1 MSDQELILEQLRNVN
16 YDKLSK
22 QDIVT
27 MLDAG
32 EQTLE
37 NMAIKKTAIDIIA
50 EAMNQTKN
58 TLEALD
64 YSGKVEAEIRK
75 NLSILRATDDWRS
88 IAPRLGELDY
98 GLCCMRGLQLT
109 AHLLLDQKCR
119 LCGIPGSK
127 QFPESNS
134 EPGRASY
141 YASSD
146 RC

>member
-37 NMAIKKTAIDIIA
+37 NMAASRKTAIDIIA

-75 NLSILRATDDWRS
+75 NLSILR
-88 IAPRLGELDY
+88 ELLMT
-98 GLCCMRGLQLT
+98 GVL
-109 AHLLLDQKCR
+109 
-119 LCGIPGSK
+119 
-127 QFPESNS
+127 
-134 EPGRASY
+134 
-141 YASSD
+141 
-146 RC
+146 

>member
-37 NMAIKKTAIDIIA
+37 NMAASRKTAIDIIA
-50 EAMNQTKN
+50 EAMNQTNN

-75 NLSILRATDDWRS
+75 NLSILR
-88 IAPRLGELDY
+88 ELLMTGD
-98 GLCCMRGLQLT
+98 L
-109 AHLLLDQKCR
+109 
-119 LCGIPGSK
+119 
-127 QFPESNS
+127 
-134 EPGRASY
+134 
-141 YASSD
+141 
-146 RC
+146 

>member
-27 MLDAG
+27 MLNAG

-37 NMAIKKTAIDIIA
+37 NMAASRKTAIDIIA

-64 YSGKVEAEIRK
+64 YSGKVEAEIRN
-75 NLSILRATDDWRS
+75 NLSILR
-88 IAPRLGELDY
+88 ELLMTGD
-98 GLCCMRGLQLT
+98 L
-109 AHLLLDQKCR
+109 
-119 LCGIPGSK
+119 
-127 QFPESNS
+127 
-134 EPGRASY
+134 
-141 YASSD
+141 
-146 RC
+146 

>member
-37 NMAIKKTAIDIIA
+37 NMAASRKTAIDIIA

-64 YSGKVEAEIRK
+64 YSGKVEVEIRK
-75 NLSILRATDDWRS
+75 NLSILRELLMTGDLKP
-88 IAPRLGELDY
+88 PRLGELAQEV
-98 GLCCMRGLQLT
+98 GLGLGEPTEFGKNRTLRFS
-109 AHLLLDQKCR
+109 DQ
-119 LCGIPGSK
+119 S
-127 QFPESNS
+127 
-134 EPGRASY
+134 
-141 YASSD
+141 
-146 RC
+146 

>member
-37 NMAIKKTAIDIIA
+37 NMAASRKTAIDIIA

-64 YSGKVEAEIRK
+64 YSGKVEVEIRK
-75 NLSILRATDDWRS
+75 NLTILR
-88 IAPRLGELDY
+88 ELLMTGD
-98 GLCCMRGLQLT
+98 L
-109 AHLLLDQKCR
+109 
-119 LCGIPGSK
+119 
-127 QFPESNS
+127 
-134 EPGRASY
+134 
-141 YASSD
+141 
-146 RC
+146 

>member
-37 NMAIKKTAIDIIA
+37 NMAASRKTAIDIIA
-50 EAMNQTKN
+50 EAMNQTKD

-64 YSGKVEAEIRK
+64 YSGKVEVEIRK
-75 NLSILRATDDWRS
+75 NLSILR
-88 IAPRLGELDY
+88 ELLMTGD
-98 GLCCMRGLQLT
+98 L
-109 AHLLLDQKCR
+109 
-119 LCGIPGSK
+119 
-127 QFPESNS
+127 
-134 EPGRASY
+134 
-141 YASSD
+141 
-146 RC
+146 

>member
-27 MLDAG
+27 MIDAG

-37 NMAIKKTAIDIIA
+37 NMAASRKTAVDIIA

-64 YSGKVEAEIRK
+64 YSGKVEVEIRK
-75 NLSILRATDDWRS
+75 NLSILR
-88 IAPRLGELDY
+88 ELLMTGD
-98 GLCCMRGLQLT
+98 L
-109 AHLLLDQKCR
+109 
-119 LCGIPGSK
+119 
-127 QFPESNS
+127 
-134 EPGRASY
+134 
-141 YASSD
+141 
-146 RC
+146 

>member
-1 MSDQELILEQLRNVN
+1 MSDQELILEQLRNVT

-32 EQTLE
+32 EPTLE
-37 NMAIKKTAIDIIA
+37 NMAASSKTAIDIIA

-75 NLSILRATDDWRS
+75 NLSILR
-88 IAPRLGELDY
+88 ELLMTGD
-98 GLCCMRGLQLT
+98 L
-109 AHLLLDQKCR
+109 
-119 LCGIPGSK
+119 
-127 QFPESNS
+127 
-134 EPGRASY
+134 
-141 YASSD
+141 
-146 RC
+146 